1 MQGMRR
7 RQFEQGSINGWMVG
21 TIGFLVLTLIA
32 GAVAAWMFVE
42 YTREKTGVDAKVASA
57 VAKAVRKFAE
67 R

>member
-32 GAVAAWMFVE
+32 GAVAAWVVGS
-42 YTREKTGVDAKVASA
+42 RGARVVAGAGS
-57 VAKAVRKFAE
+57 V
-67 R
+67 